1 MNKFQEIKRILKN
14 EEVVQRYLG
23 LPEKHTS
30 IGNWYKSP
38 FRREKT
44 ASFLV
49 SSKGIHDFGD
59 SQHYDIISFVQR
71 YFNINAIQALQMLCN
86 DFGISLENEYETRE
100 TLQMLKKKREEE
112 RLIKERV
119 ANWYNLEMQKIS
131 DEIIINQKCI
141 NRFKNK
147 SNFEVL
153 AVLYNEQI
161 KLELYFETL
170 FNLTEDEK
178 VGMYVSS
185 I

>member
-1 MNKFQEIKRILKN
+1 
-14 EEVVQRYLG
+14 
-23 LPEKHTS
+23 
-30 IGNWYKSP
+30 
-38 FRREKT
+38 
-44 ASFLV
+44 
-49 SSKGIHDFGD
+49 
-59 SQHYDIISFVQR
+59 
-71 YFNINAIQALQMLCN
+71 MLCN
-86 DFGISLENEYETRE
+86 DFGISLENEYESRE

-131 DEIIINQKCI
+131 DEIIINTKCI

-161 KLELYFETL
+161 KLEMYFETL

-178 VGMYVSS
+178 VEMYLSS